1 MRLLSLIPSAHPSAW
16 RSFGT
21 GLVRQ
26 ETLLEVHRRD
36 AAACRFCGQQGDPEP
51 GIVYLD
57 GDRDNATADNLA
69 TACILC
75 AAPQN
80 LTRRS
85 AAMEVL
91 PIWLPELTQRA
102 LNTLIRGLQDIRVA
116 QGFSPCLEI
125 CPPHDTPRDR
135 QIAGIYTA
143 LAERALDLEARSG
156 IAHPAELASLFLR
169 IDPRRGACP
178 VQLLHGLRFL
188 HRGRH
193 FSGVRDI
200 YPRLLEESVLAKR
213 NAVRAA

>member
-1 MRLLSLIPSAHPSAW
+1 MRLLPLIPSAHPSGWLFLGA
-16 RSFGT
+16 
-21 GLVRQ
+21 GLIRQ
-26 ETLLEVHRRD
+26 ETAFEVHRRD
-36 AAACRFCGQQGDPEP
+36 EASCRFCGQQGDVQP

-57 GDRDNATADNLA
+57 GDRNNPALDNLA

-75 AAPQN
+75 MAPQN

-102 LNTLIRGLQDIRVA
+102 LNTLIRGLQDIRTA

-143 LAERALDLEARSG
+143 LAERALDLEARTG

-169 IDPRRGACP
+169 VDPKAGACP
-178 VQLLHGLRFL
+178 AQLLHGLRFL
-188 HRGRH
+188 HRGRY
-193 FSGVRDI
+193 FSGTTDI
-200 YPRLLEESVLAKR
+200 YPKLLGDSFRAR
-213 NAVRAA
+213 RAAAQAA